1 MAHSLNSHTSQ
12 RSINISGLRMF
23 ADNAS
28 HHSDSSNEHRS
39 ALKDDYWTDDN
50 DFPLLVDSGLFE
62 LPEAACPYTLFD
74 IDSVVASK
82 ETLGSLTIDGHGRWC
97 YSVYNIKMQF
107 LKPGEKKMEH
117 FSLYTEQGQLLTV
130 FLTLVGTD
138 SGAAVKKVF
147 TEATG
152 FES

>member
-1 MAHSLNSHTSQ
+1 MAHSLNSHTNQ

-28 HHSDSSNEHRS
+28 RHPDSSIAPRPE
-39 ALKDDYWTDDN
+39 LKDNYWTDDS
-50 DFPLLVDSGLFE
+50 DLPLLVDSGLFE
-62 LPEAACPYTLFD
+62 LPENACPYTLFD
-74 IDSVVASK
+74 IDSVVVSK
-82 ETLGSLTIDGHGRWC
+82 ETLGSLTIDCHGRWC

-107 LKPGEKKMEH
+107 LKIGEKKMEH

-130 FLTLVGTD
+130 FLTLVGTHG
-138 SGAAVKKVF
+138 GAAVKKVL

-152 FES
+152 F